1 MTPAACTVSRIAALC
16 QGKAVGPVGHDPE
29 IIDLLIDSRR
39 LIHTDHTLFVA
50 LVTGVNNGHLYIP
63 DLYRKGMRSFMVSEL
78 PEPLPDDAHF
88 ILVPDTLTALQHLG
102 ASRRAHYH
110 IPVVGITGSNGKT
123 IVKEW
128 LFQMLCPDY
137 RIVRSPKSYNSQV
150 GVPLSVWKM
159 APEYNLAIFEA
170 GISRPGEMERLET
183 VIRPTIGIFT
193 GIGHAH
199 DENFAGQ
206 DEKIREKL
214 KLFIHAEKLIF
225 CADHTGI
232 AVEFRRLFGNTG
244 PTPFTWSRTGDADL
258 KVTRIIRQEK
268 TNLVEAHFHGKNFS
282 FSIPFTDEASLE
294 NTLHCVSLM
303 LMMGFSPEMIP
314 SRTAGLS
321 PIAMRLE
328 LKEAINHCSL
338 INDSYNSDFN
348 SLSIA
353 LDFLQQ
359 QNHNRKKSVIL
370 SDILQTGRDKQELF
384 RDISHLLSS
393 RGIDRIIGIG
403 RDMIKYGHV
412 FPMEHSFYLTTDD
425 FLARF
430 PFSSF
435 QRETILL
442 KGARIFEF
450 EKIGQLLQ
458 QKAHETVMEINLDA
472 LTHNLNYY
480 RAKLRPGTKIM
491 AMVKA
496 FSYGSGS
503 HEIAGVLRFHRV
515 DYLAVAYADEG
526 VELRNAGITLPLM
539 VMSPEAR
546 SLDTLLKYNLE
557 PEIYNLHILG
567 LLEEAMARNVTSIQ
581 QEVRIHIKLDT
592 GMHRLGFDEHEIP
605 SLTERLKKNPGLRVQ
620 SVFSHLASSED
631 PGDDGFTRLQIS
643 RFEMMSRLIIDTLR
657 YPVLRHLLNSAG
669 ISRFPEAQYDMV
681 RLGIGLYGVGH
692 NQEEQ
697 RQLRN
702 VSTLQSVITQ
712 IRFIPAG
719 ETVGYNRQGIASR
732 DSIIAVIPIGYADG
746 LDRRLGN
753 GRGSV
758 RIGGHRARV
767 IGNVCMDL
775 TMINITDI
783 PGEVTEGTP
792 VVIFDD
798 LDPVTSLAAQ
808 IGTIP
813 YEVLTGI
820 SGRVKRIYYY
830 E

>member
-1 MTPAACTVSRIAALC
+1 MTPAACTVSHIASLC
-16 QGKAVGPVGHDPE
+16 HGKVVGTARPDPE

-63 DLYRKGMRSFMVSEL
+63 DLNRKGMRSFLVSEL
-78 PEPLPDDAHF
+78 PDPLPEDAHF
-88 ILVPDTLTALQHLG
+88 ILVPDTLTALQQLG
-102 ASRRAHYH
+102 ASRRALFN

-128 LFQMLCPDY
+128 LFQMLCHDY

-150 GVPLSVWKM
+150 GVPLSVWKL
-159 APEYNLAIFEA
+159 APEYNFAIFEA
-170 GISRPGEMERLET
+170 GISRPGEMERLEA

-193 GIGHAH
+193 NIGQAH
-199 DENFAGQ
+199 DEHFTGQ
-206 DEKIREKL
+206 TEKIREKL
-214 KLFIHAEKLIF
+214 KLFTRAEKLIF
-225 CADHTGI
+225 CADHEGI
-232 AVEFRRLFGNTG
+232 ALEFRRVFGNSG
-244 PTPFTWSRTGDADL
+244 PKPFTWSRIGDANL
-258 KVTRIIRQEK
+258 QVTRIIRQEK
-268 TNLVEAHFHGKNFS
+268 TTLTEALFHGKPFS

-294 NTLHCVSLM
+294 NALHCVSL
-303 LMMGFSPEMIP
+303 LLIMGISPREIH
-314 SRTAGLS
+314 SRSSGLT

-348 SLSIA
+348 ALSIA

-359 QNHNRKKSVIL
+359 QNHNRKKTVIL

-384 RDISHLLSS
+384 RDIAHLLRS
-393 RGIDRIIGIG
+393 RSIDRIIGIG

-412 FPMEHSFYLTTDD
+412 FPMEHAFYQTTED

-435 QRETILL
+435 QHETILL

-472 LTHNLNYY
+472 LTHNLNYF
-480 RAKLRPGTKIM
+480 RGKLRSGTRVM

-503 HEIAGVLRFHRV
+503 HEIASVLRFHRV

-526 VELRNAGITLPLM
+526 VELRHAGITLPIM

-567 LLEEAMARNVTSIQ
+567 LLEETMVRNVTSIQ
-581 QEVRIHIKLDT
+581 QEVRIHLKLDT

-605 SLTERLKKNPGLRVQ
+605 PLIERLKQNPGLRVQ

-631 PGDDGFTRLQIS
+631 PGDDDFTLLQIT
-643 RFEMMSRLIIDTLR
+643 RFESMSHLISGSLG

-669 ISRFPEAQYDMV
+669 ISRFPAAQYDMV

-712 IRFIPAG
+712 IRHIPAG
-719 ETVGYNRQGIASR
+719 ETVGYNRQGTTSR
-732 DSIIAVIPIGYADG
+732 DTTIAVIPIGYADG

-753 GRGSV
+753 GRGAV
-758 RIGGHRARV
+758 RIGDHQAPI
-767 IGNVCMDL
+767 IGNICMDL
-775 TMINITDI
+775 TMIDITDI
-783 PGEVTEGTP
+783 PGPIREGTP

-798 LDPVTSLAAQ
+798 RNPVSTLAGT

-820 SGRVKRIYYY
+820 SARVKRIYYY